1 MQRTTHTPRQRAMRI
16 RHCSALLAAGM
27 LLAAVLYIQDL
38 PRSYAASQHGPTTPT
53 TFGNAVAAQPNALQP
68 RVFLP
73 FLRQSQ
79 TTAAPTATPRP
90 TAGSQPPTTLTPM
103 PTGMME
109 PIAPDWVAA
118 CPADTVPFEAQ
129 AWWMNDFGHVHLDF
143 CAPRGQRISGRY
155 AVKVRMTLFNNPG
168 KLTMLQAQIDD
179 SSFVQTDK
187 LGGLSCPINQTC
199 SWDDEVAIDTSDF
212 PNDGWH
218 HLRIRAVVKEPD
230 GKELIATNFIPVY
243 LNNGK
248 PVADFRDATLG
259 GTTDYLAGR
268 GWYTDVN
275 YTWSAIFNP
284 PTASERVSG
293 MYAVTVR
300 PVVTG
305 NPQRISRFV
314 VKLDGTHTS
323 AGETVYDGPGT
334 SNKSM
339 TLSIDTTKLANGWH
353 SLLARTEAGNQAS
366 TGCAQCSGEPQIHA
380 GVTKIWFYV
389 QN

>member
-1 MQRTTHTPRQRAMRI
+1 MQHPTRTSPQRARWL
-16 RHCSALLAAGM
+16 RHCSVLLAVGM
-27 LLAAVLYIQDL
+27 LLAAVLFVQEL
-38 PRSYAASQHGPTTPT
+38 PRSYAAQHAPTTPPVI
-53 TFGNAVAAQPNALQP
+53 GNAGAVQSNALQP
-68 RVFLP
+68 RMYLP
-73 FLRQSQ
+73 FLQQSQ
-79 TTAAPTATPRP
+79 ATAAPTTTPRP
-90 TAGSQPPTTLTPM
+90 TTVSQPPTTLTPM
-103 PTGMME
+103 PPDMME
-109 PIAPDWVAA
+109 PIAPDWVAT

-129 AWWMNDFGHVHLDF
+129 AWWMNDFGHVHLGF
-143 CAPRGQRISGRY
+143 CAPKEQHISGRY
-155 AVKVRMTLFNNPG
+155 AVKVRLVLHNNPG
-168 KLTMLQAQIDD
+168 ILALLQAQIDD
-179 SSFVQTDK
+179 STFVQTDK
-187 LGGLSCPINQTC
+187 VGVTCPVDQTC
-199 SWDDEVAIDTSDF
+199 AWNDEVAIETSDF

-248 PVADFRDATLG
+248 PVADFRDSTLG

-284 PTASERVSG
+284 PTAGERVNG
-293 MYAVTVR
+293 IYTVTVR
-300 PVVTG
+300 PVVTS
-305 NPQRISRFV
+305 NPQPISRFI

-389 QN
+389 QH